1 MAVCMFFCTAF
12 VLNVAPVHP
21 SMSVRSASFLAFDTF
36 RLLYSGSRNFFMRA
50 K

>member
-1 MAVCMFFCTAF
+1 MAALMFFCTAL

-21 SMSVRSASFLAFDTF
+21 SMSVRWASFLAFEIL
-36 RLLYSGSRNFFMRA
+36 RLLYSGSRNCLTRE

>member
-1 MAVCMFFCTAF
+1 MAALMFFCTAL

-21 SMSVRSASFLAFDTF
+21 SMSVRWDSFLAYDTF
-36 RLLYSGSRNFFMRA
+36 MLLYSGSRNFFMRA